1 MKSKYKQKSEKLNT
15 NNTGKQLRKSYVYVI
30 PKDASRECCRG
41 NDFPCFEK
49 QLVNTCGASITK
61 LPMIFDKFKWT
72 L

>member
-1 MKSKYKQKSEKLNT
+1 MFMLYLKMQAEIIV
-15 NNTGKQLRKSYVYVI
+15 G
-30 PKDASRECCRG
+30 G

-61 LPMIFDKFKWT
+61 LLMLLNRFKWT